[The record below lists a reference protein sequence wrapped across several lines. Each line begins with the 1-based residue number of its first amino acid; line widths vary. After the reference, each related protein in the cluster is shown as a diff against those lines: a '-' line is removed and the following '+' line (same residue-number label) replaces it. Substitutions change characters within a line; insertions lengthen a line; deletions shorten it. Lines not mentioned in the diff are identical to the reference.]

1 MRASSTV
8 SAIIVA
14 LFAYFF
20 VSNSHWTTIYQFSQA
35 AKGLSQLFNLS
46 DEDVKAC
53 VDAYTYLQNGTS
65 DLAGAGSDSEVETEH
80 VRKYYRVLQPLL
92 RIADIEKMYIPPQ
105 IDAKLGEIYR

>member
-1 MRASSTV
+1 MQHLATQLSFHTEFTASLRPALHVV
-8 SAIIVA
+8 SPRG
-14 LFAYFF
+14 
-20 VSNSHWTTIYQFSQA
+20 SN
-35 AKGLSQLFNLS
+35 GLSQLFNLS

-105 IDAKLGEIYR
+105 IDAKQGEIYR